1 MQRPEGQQA
10 PSEPTNID
18 AGKQDVPAASPP
30 PIEPRQRPQPQHRFS
45 TLLTRFPGTWRNWR
59 WLLVGVLLAG
69 LLAAFLA
76 LRPAPPATP
85 RRLSAD
91 TMSFPIGGQP
101 TLIFTHSIGN
111 VHITRGTDNQVLI
124 KEKRNG
130 FTDAI
135 QVHYQQN
142 GDSITTTADIQNG
155 LMEDTWVDFD
165 VSVPS
170 QAGVIAISK
179 NGGTLEADGL
189 NGQITLGNTNGSIW
203 ATNLTGPV
211 TLRTES
217 GSINLKYVN
226 GPMTLI
232 TQNGTITTSD
242 VRAEGRS
249 LVQAESG
256 TINFHGSLDPQGNY
270 LFKNG
275 NGAVGL
281 TLLPGTAFHVQAKT
295 AGGAISS
302 DFPAIKIQ
310 NNNGSSEAQGDVGVP
325 PLAQLTVQTTS
336 GQINLLRGVQPI
348 LIAANHG
355 TLETR
360 LKAAKRAADCTDR
373 FGGG

>member
-1 MQRPEGQQA
+1 MQQPGGQQA
-10 PSEPTNID
+10 PSKPANTN

-45 TLLTRFPGTWRNWR
+45 TVLPRFPGSWRNRR
-59 WLLVGVLLAG
+59 WLLVGALLAS
-69 LLAAFLA
+69 LLAAFFA
-76 LRPAPPATP
+76 LRPTPPATP

-91 TMSFPIGGQP
+91 TMSFPVSRQP

-111 VHITRGTDNQVLI
+111 VHITRGADNQVLI

-135 QVHYQQN
+135 QVHYQQS

-165 VSVPS
+165 VSIPS
-170 QAGVIAISK
+170 QAGVIAILK
-179 NGGTLEADGL
+179 NGGTLEANGL

-203 ATNLTGPV
+203 ATNLTGAV
-211 TLRTES
+211 SLKTES
-217 GSINLKYVN
+217 GSINLKHVN
-226 GPMTLI
+226 GPLTLI

-242 VRAEGRS
+242 VHAEGRS

-256 TINFHGSLDPQGNY
+256 TINFHGSLDPRGHY

-281 TLLPGTAFHVQAKT
+281 TLLPGAAFHVQART
-295 AGGAISS
+295 AGGAIAS

-310 NNNGSSEAQGDVGVP
+310 NTNGSSRAQGNVGTP
-325 PLAQLTVQTTS
+325 PLAQVIVQTTS
-336 GQINLLRGVQPI
+336 GQINLFRGV
-348 LIAANHG
+348 
-355 TLETR
+355 
-360 LKAAKRAADCTDR
+360 
-373 FGGG
+373 

>member
-1 MQRPEGQQA
+1 MQQPEGQQA
-10 PSEPTNID
+10 PSEPKNTD
-18 AGKQDVPAASPP
+18 ADNQDVPAASSAPL
-30 PIEPRQRPQPQHRFS
+30 EPRQRPQPQNRFS
-45 TLLTRFPGTWRNWR
+45 PLLTRLSGNWRSWR
-59 WLLVGVLLAG
+59 WLLVGVLLLG

-76 LRPAPPATP
+76 LRPGSPAAP

-91 TMSFPIGGQP
+91 TMSFPVGGQP

-135 QVHYQQN
+135 QVQYQQN
-142 GDSITTTADIQNG
+142 GDSITTRADIQNG

-165 VSVPS
+165 ISVPS
-170 QAGVIAISK
+170 HAGVIAILK
-179 NGGTLEADGL
+179 NGGTLVADGL
-189 NGQITLGNTNGSIW
+189 TGQITLGNTNGSIW

-211 TLRTES
+211 NLKTES
-217 GSINLKYVN
+217 GSINLKHVN

-242 VRAEGRS
+242 VHAKGNS

-275 NGAVGL
+275 NGAIGL

-295 AGGAISS
+295 AGGAIAS
-302 DFPAIKIQ
+302 DFPAIKVQ
-310 NNNGSSEAQGDVGVP
+310 NSNGNSEAQGNVGKP
-325 PLAQLTVQTTS
+325 PLARLTIQTTS
-336 GQINLLRGVQPI
+336 GQINLFRGP
-348 LIAANHG
+348 
-355 TLETR
+355 
-360 LKAAKRAADCTDR
+360 
-373 FGGG
+373 

>member
-1 MQRPEGQQA
+1 MKRARMNTWEPIPQQPEGQQA
-10 PSEPTNID
+10 PSEPTSTD
-18 AGKQDVPAASPP
+18 AGKQDVPAASSPS
-30 PIEPRQRPQPQHRFS
+30 IEPRQRPPPNRFS
-45 TLLTRFPGTWRNWR
+45 PLLTRFPGTWRNWR

-76 LRPAPPATP
+76 LRPASPAAP

-91 TMSFPIGGQP
+91 TMSFPVDGQP

-124 KEKRNG
+124 KENRNG

-142 GDSITTTADIQNG
+142 GDSITTRADIQNG

-170 QAGVIAISK
+170 QAGVIAILK

-189 NGQITLGNTNGSIW
+189 NGQITLDNTNGSIW

-211 TLRTES
+211 TLKTES
-217 GSINLKYVN
+217 GSINLKHVN

-256 TINFHGSLDPQGNY
+256 TINFHGSLDPQGTY

-275 NGAVGL
+275 NGATGL

-295 AGGAISS
+295 TGGSIAT
-302 DFPAIKIQ
+302 DFPAIKVQ
-310 NNNGSSEAQGDVGVP
+310 NNNGSSNAQGKVGKP
-325 PLAQLTVQTTS
+325 PFAQLTIQTTS
-336 GQINLLRGVQPI
+336 GQINLFQGVYG
-348 LIAANHG
+348 HSYS
-355 TLETR
+355 R
-360 LKAAKRAADCTDR
+360 
-373 FGGG
+373 